1 MQDPDGK
8 RQPTSRTLSRLV
20 QGQTPLAAALLS
32 TISALALWGCQ
43 STTEQSGA
51 ESPLVGS
58 SGIVD
63 VERNDLTAALSHV
76 QERFEIAIVDT
87 INYPDGDVEYQLVT
101 IRNEPVWI
109 RFHLP
114 PSDPYAMTT
123 GSVTVRFG
131 RFRQPKQEEAIIRTL
146 QDRLRWLEQ
155 RD

>member
-8 RQPTSRTLSRLV
+8 RQPAGRTLPRFL

-32 TISALALWGCQ
+32 TIPALALWGCQ
-43 STTEQSGA
+43 STTEQNSA

-58 SGIVD
+58 SGAVD
-63 VERNDLTAALSHV
+63 VERDDLTAALSHV

-101 IRNEPVWI
+101 VRNEPVWI
-109 RFHLP
+109 RFHLS
-114 PSDPYAMTT
+114 PSDPHTLTT
-123 GSVTVRFG
+123 GDVTVRFG
-131 RFRQPKQEEAIIRTL
+131 RFRQPDREEAIVRTL
-146 QDRLRWLEQ
+146 QDRLHWLER